1 MKMGGLMLKLKIQQN
16 ISGSV
21 YIYPKGTFDFLL
33 PSHPLRLL
41 ADEQESKRIKIP
53 NDNITIFKNLKL
65 FIIIINSICL
75 FSVFDNYFMFIFYLM
90 VLSNLRFQLL
100 KFTYLFFENLAKI
113 FQAFLLL
120 MR

>member
-1 MKMGGLMLKLKIQQN
+1 MGGLMLKLKIQQN

-75 FSVFDNYFMFIFYLM
+75 FLV
-90 VLSNLRFQLL
+90 FQLL

>member
-75 FSVFDNYFMFIFYLM
+75 FLV
-90 VLSNLRFQLL
+90 FQLL